1 MALYDDDWQAQ
12 LERSVNAQPG
22 VFEGRE
28 LAASGQNIAG
38 GEGDFFDY
46 FNVLA
51 APLAFTGFGLGKAS
65 GITPA
70 GLKGLAQAKAMIRRS
85 NQPFTTPVPTA
96 ARNQT
101 HAQRLE
107 GPGTYFS
114 NRPASRD
121 RWWYMGDN
129 VQRLQIPPRGA
140 LQIARGRGF
149 MDEAEL
155 ARRMAANPGDAG
167 ATGLADLQV
176 NSPLVKQIMDEGY
189 IGLSS
194 NAGRTAGRRPFTIG
208 NEVQTVFDPA
218 SIPGVKFKNLGKI
231 DNTTGLWENP
241 NSAQAVENFVRNL
254 STKSAGMHH
263 TATQYMPVSE
273 ILGVTGRLAMNRVL
287 SKLRLNK
294 KPRLNKNSLLP
305 ENDL

>member
-1 MALYDDDWQAQ
+1 MALYDDNWQAQ
-12 LERSVNAQPG
+12 LQRSMGAQPG
-22 VFEGRE
+22 VFEGKE

-51 APLAFTGFGLGKAS
+51 APLAFAGFGLGKAS

-70 GLKGLAQAKAMIRRS
+70 GLKGLAQARAMIRRS
-85 NQPFTTPVPTA
+85 NQPFTTPLPTA
-96 ARNQT
+96 VRGQAYNQ
-101 HAQRLE
+101 AY

-114 NRPASRD
+114 SRPASRD
-121 RWWYMGDN
+121 RWSYIGPN
-129 VQRLQIPPRGA
+129 VQRLQIPPSGA

-155 ARRMAANPGDAG
+155 TRRMAANPRDAQ
-167 ATGLADLQV
+167 ATGLFDLQV

-189 IGLSS
+189 IGISS
-194 NAGRTAGRRPFTIG
+194 DAGRTAGRRPFTIN

-218 SIPGVKFKNLGKI
+218 SISGAKFKNLGRM

-241 NSAQAVENFVRNL
+241 NSAQAAENFIRNL
-254 STKSAGMHH
+254 SARSAGMDPV
-263 TATQYMPVSE
+263 AAKYMPVSE
-273 ILGVTGRLAMNRVL
+273 MLGATGRLAMNRVL

-294 KPRLNKNSLLP
+294 NSPLP
-305 ENDL
+305 DPDF